1 MDPSRSSNDAS
12 SGEAH
17 NLVRELGLTEG
28 IAIGLGTMV
37 GAGIF
42 VLSALAAERAGPAST
57 ISYVIAGSVC
67 LLIALV
73 ISELATGMPRAGGS
87 YTFITEALGP
97 LAGSIVGPG
106 NWLGLTFAGGFYLL
120 ACGDYLAMVVPVPA
134 QAASLAVGLL
144 FTWLNFRGAKLTG
157 SVQNVVVVL
166 LLVILGA
173 FVGFGIFGVDP
184 TLYRPFAPA
193 GWSAVVGTIGLII
206 VSFTGF
212 EKISTISEEMKRP
225 GRNLPLAIVGSVI
238 IATVLY
244 AMILVV
250 LTGIF
255 PRAGIAQREAPLVE
269 AAGHM
274 VGPVGT
280 VLMLA
285 AGILATL
292 SSANAAIMASSRI
305 NYGMG
310 RDGVLPGWFSHI
322 HPDLNTPSH
331 AILVTG
337 GLSILLS
344 LTGRAEALAE
354 ISSALFMVSYA
365 MLCLSVIV
373 MRRSR
378 PSWYRPAFRVPLYPI
393 VPAAGGLLCLAVM
406 LTMAPESRMA
416 GLGLVAASLIWYFAW
431 VRRKATVIGQFG
443 PLWERERPLEGV
455 IEAAQEATRPEKHE
469 IMIPLLPNTEARPLM
484 HLAAALAQADDRRV
498 IIALKVI
505 VIPPQ
510 TPLESVEARLSR
522 PESIQKGSPLAQLAQ
537 QGADLGVPVRLLHRA
552 AHAEASGVLGVAE
565 ARSTVELILLDWR
578 SPLSAGH
585 IYGSPGKTILQEA
598 HCHVAVLRERNL
610 KEVHRVLVP
619 AGGGPHARLGLRLA
633 AQIAGSDDAELTIL
647 RIVRP
652 SEELNREAEE
662 RACDHLANEV
672 LESCDARVRT
682 KVVVHQAIVQG
693 ILEEAQQGGYDLLV
707 IGASNEW
714 GIKSLL
720 VGAVPDAVADQA
732 PCSVLMV
739 RRYEPT
745 GISSIRRVVHSV
757 RGW

>member
-1 MDPSRSSNDAS
+1 
-12 SGEAH
+12 
-17 NLVRELGLTEG
+17 LGLKEG

-42 VLSALAAERAGPAST
+42 VLSALAAERAGPASV
-57 ISYVIAGSVC
+57 ISYVIAGGIC

-73 ISELATGMPRAGGS
+73 ISELATGMPKAGGS
-87 YTFITEALGP
+87 YTFITGALGP

-120 ACGDYLAMVVPVPA
+120 ACGDYLAMVAPVPPRV
-134 QAASLAVGLL
+134 ASLAVGLL
-144 FTWLNFRGAKLTG
+144 FTWMNYRGAKLTG
-157 SVQNVVVVL
+157 SVQNVVVVI
-166 LLVILGA
+166 LLVILVA
-173 FVGFGIFGVDP
+173 FVGVGILNVD
-184 TLYRPFAPA
+184 TRLYKPFAPA
-193 GWSAVVGTIGLII
+193 GWGAAVGTIGLII

-225 GRNLPLAIVGSVI
+225 GRNLPLAIIGSVI
-238 IATVLY
+238 IATILY
-244 AMILVV
+244 AMILLV

-269 AAGHM
+269 AAGRM
-274 VGPVGT
+274 VGSAGT
-280 VLMLA
+280 AVMLA

-310 RDGVLPGWFSHI
+310 RDGVLPNWFSHI
-322 HPDLNTPSH
+322 HADLNTPSH

-337 GLSILLS
+337 GLSVLLS

-365 MLCLSVIV
+365 MLCLSVVV

-378 PSWYRPAFRVPLYPI
+378 PSWYRPAFRVPLYPL
-393 VPAAGGLLCLAVM
+393 VPVVGGLLCLAVIF
-406 LTMAPESRMA
+406 TMAPESRAA

-431 VRRKATVIGQFG
+431 VRRKAKVIGEFG

-455 IEAAQEATRPEKHE
+455 IEAAQEAAQPEKHE
-469 IMIPLLPNTEARPLM
+469 ILIPLLPNTQTKPLM
-484 HLAAALAQADDRRV
+484 SLAGALAQADDRRV
-498 IIALKVI
+498 IIALEV
-505 VIPPQ
+505 VVVPPQ
-510 TPLESVEARLSR
+510 TPLESVEARLSKAM
-522 PESIQKGSPLAQLAQ
+522 PASKGSLLAQLAQ
-537 QGADLGVPVRLLHRA
+537 QGADLGVPVRLLRRA
-552 AHAEASGVLGVAE
+552 AHAGASGVLGVAE

-578 SPLSAGH
+578 SPLSAGQ

-598 HCHVAVLRERNL
+598 RCHVAVLRERNL
-610 KEVHRVLVP
+610 NEVHRVLVP

-633 AQIAGSDDAELTIL
+633 AQIARSDDAELTVL
-647 RIVRP
+647 RIARP
-652 SEELNREAEE
+652 SEDLNREAET

-672 LESCDARVRT
+672 LGDCDARVRT
-682 KVVVHQAIVQG
+682 KVVVHHAIVEG
-693 ILEEAQQGGYDLLV
+693 ILEEARQGEYDLLV

-739 RRYEPT
+739 RRYEPA
-745 GISSIRRVVHSV
+745 GISNIRRVVHSV
-757 RGW
+757 KGW